1 MDFLKNVLRAL
12 KRGWMAFAHV
22 LGWVNSRIL
31 LTLLYIVVIGP
42 YAVIKRAASLFQR
55 RPSPASYWIP
65 KTREPPTLETMRRL
79 F

>member
-1 MDFLKNVLRAL
+1 MDFLKNVFRAL

-42 YAVIKRAASLFQR
+42 YAVVKRVASLFQH
-55 RPSPASYWIP
+55 RPSPVSYWIP
-65 KTREPPTLETMRRL
+65 KAREPPTLETMRRL